1 MTILSGGVHVE
12 IKAGGTGG
20 ATSIPSPTSNV
31 SASETGID
39 SQIAKNVETVKTVP
53 KEEVAKQIDGL
64 NKILQSK
71 QSHVKF
77 VLHDELNEYYVQIV
91 DNRTE
96 QVIKEIPSKKM
107 MDTVAKMYE
116 LIGILVDQKL

>member
-1 MTILSGGVHVE
+1 ME